1 MIKYIKDL
9 ENEYISI
16 DSGIQF
22 SKGVFET
29 ILIKDN
35 AVFLK
40 EHIIRLNDSLKKIY
54 IDKKINCDQ
63 VNALIKNNNI
73 KNCALKIIITEKNSI
88 AISRKLIYTKED
100 YIKGF
105 KLSISKVRRNSTSM
119 LSYIKSI
126 SYVENLIE
134 REKAL
139 NIGKNEILF
148 LNEKNFIAEC
158 SMSNIFF
165 IKDGVIKTPRISDG
179 ILNGIIREWVINNF
193 DVEEGSYTIE
203 EILSAD
209 EVFITNSLI
218 GIMSVIEIENINYI
232 KNNITKNIQDKYKEK
247 LEDL

>member
-40 EHIIRLNDSLKKIY
+40 EHIRRLNDSLKKLY
-54 IDKKINCDQ
+54 IDKKITCDE
-63 VNALIKNNNI
+63 VNSLIKNNNI
-73 KNCALKIIITEKNSI
+73 KNCSLKIIITEKNSI

-134 REKAL
+134 REKVL
-139 NIGKNEILF
+139 NIGKNEVLF

-165 IKDGVIKTPRISDG
+165 VKDGVIKTPVISAG
-179 ILNGIIREWVINNF
+179 ILNGIIRAWVISNF
-193 DVEEGSYTIE
+193 NVEEGSYTIE

-218 GIMSVIEIENINYI
+218 GIMSVIEIENVNYV
-232 KNNITKNIQDKYKEK
+232 KNNITKNIQEKYKEK